1 MTTFHLRTLGGLSL
15 HPGSPEE
22 PPVLGASKPLAVLA
36 YLALAPGRSARRS
49 HLSELLWPGLPRRK
63 ARRALRQALYYL
75 TKQAGTEL
83 WRADDGTVA
92 LAAEKLEVDAWAL
105 DRALEE
111 ERWAD
116 AAELYGG
123 PFLAGFEGKGGT
135 EFDHWAEAQHERLWA
150 GVRAARHQLIEEAL
164 SGEGPEDADRAVRHA
179 RRCVELNPLDERA
192 QEALVRAHLAA
203 GDGVEA
209 FRAYEAY
216 RALLEAEL
224 GEEPGPELAS
234 RAAELRETLFDRR
247 AEPEGA
253 PVPPP
258 SVPLSSLA
266 DDPALAR
273 PHRTGKARRRR
284 YPWRSLAWVGTAAVL
299 AAVLAGLGWR
309 GVGGEVRAREA
320 TNASAEASADL
331 LVTRAG
337 GGVRGERGDS
347 ALRIRVGGEGPA
359 AVTPVALPPRRG
371 VIAPD
376 GKRLAIWVQGPHGTD
391 LAVRQG
397 DGKLRR
403 LTSGPADEWPQAWSP
418 DGRRIL
424 YQYGDR
430 RHGDSLFTTHLAVAD
445 AATGE
450 VRRFP
455 VAHPARADSQ
465 AVWSPTGTAVA
476 FTGTEDGEAEVYV
489 ADADGRRGT
498 DVSRAH
504 GPDRHPAWSPGGRWL
519 AFASRREGSWDIWL
533 VRPDGTGLSR
543 LTFSPEDET
552 SPAWLSRRE
561 VAYVAERGGARDLW
575 AVDVTTRSARRL
587 TRRGDLER
595 VRDVGRPGA
604 RTGVDRVE
612 IKPRWKT
619 LSPGQ
624 RVDFE
629 ARVLDAAGRR
639 VPPAAARLRWRSSDT
654 SVVRIDG
661 EGRARAAAPGEAV
674 LTVSAGGW
682 RADTLRVA
690 SRELTERPRPVL
702 LSEDWTGGIGP
713 GRWIPAGDP
722 RPEVV
727 RGEGPSGAAFLNDG
741 DENYDSGVLSRKPVP
756 LQDGVSLEWWAR
768 LPFTGR
774 HFQDLIVGL
783 TTDSVP
789 RLDGAAPPHA
799 GVLHFAAAGVPRR
812 VGVGTAMG
820 GARRHEVPLPDDPAA
835 WHRYGLELRPDGS
848 VLYLL
853 DGRLVWR
860 SRPGFVGRIP
870 DEARLVVGGRS
881 LGTRVLAGPVTA
893 WRGARWALAG
903 GP

>member
-22 PPVLGASKPLAVLA
+22 PPVLGASKQLAVLA

-150 GVRAARHQLIEEAL
+150 GVRAACHALIEEAL
-164 SGEGPEDADRAVRHA
+164 SGEGPEDAARAVRFA

-203 GDGVEA
+203 GDRVEA

-216 RALLEAEL
+216 RSLLRTEL

-234 RAAELRETLFDRR
+234 RTAELRETLFDRR

-258 SVPLSSLA
+258 AVPLAYPSS
-266 DDPALAR
+266 DPEPSRSAEVL
-273 PHRTGKARRRR
+273 KRR

-299 AAVLAGLGWR
+299 AAVVAGLGWM
-309 GVGGEVRAREA
+309 GADGEVRAREA
-320 TNASAEASADL
+320 AAGASGPPADL

-337 GGVRGERGDS
+337 GGVRSERGDS
-347 ALRIRVGGEGPA
+347 ALRIRAAGEGPA
-359 AVTPVALPPRRG
+359 AVTPMALPRRRG
-371 VIAPD
+371 VVSPD
-376 GKRLAIWVQGPHGTD
+376 GRRVALTVRGPHGTD
-391 LAVRQG
+391 VGVREG
-397 DGKLRR
+397 GGKTRR
-403 LTSGPADEWPQAWSP
+403 LTSAAPDEWPQAWSP

-476 FTGTEDGEAEVYV
+476 FTGTEDGEAEVYA
-489 ADADGRRGT
+489 ADADGRRET
-498 DVSRAH
+498 DVSRAQ

-519 AFASRREGSWDIWL
+519 AFASRRDGSWDIWL

-575 AVDVTTRSARRL
+575 AVDVTTRSAHRL
-587 TRRGDLER
+587 TTRGDLAR

-604 RTGVDRVE
+604 RTRVDRVE
-612 IKPRWKT
+612 LEPRWKT
-619 LSPGQ
+619 VSPGQ
-624 RVDFE
+624 
-629 ARVLDAAGRR
+629 
-639 VPPAAARLRWRSSDT
+639 
-654 SVVRIDG
+654 
-661 EGRARAAAPGEAV
+661 
-674 LTVSAGGW
+674 
-682 RADTLRVA
+682 
-690 SRELTERPRPVL
+690 
-702 LSEDWTGGIGP
+702 
-713 GRWIPAGDP
+713 
-722 RPEVV
+722 
-727 RGEGPSGAAFLNDG
+727 
-741 DENYDSGVLSRKPVP
+741 
-756 LQDGVSLEWWAR
+756 
-768 LPFTGR
+768 
-774 HFQDLIVGL
+774 
-783 TTDSVP
+783 
-789 RLDGAAPPHA
+789 
-799 GVLHFAAAGVPRR
+799 
-812 VGVGTAMG
+812 
-820 GARRHEVPLPDDPAA
+820 
-835 WHRYGLELRPDGS
+835 
-848 VLYLL
+848 
-853 DGRLVWR
+853 
-860 SRPGFVGRIP
+860 
-870 DEARLVVGGRS
+870 
-881 LGTRVLAGPVTA
+881 
-893 WRGARWALAG
+893 
-903 GP
+903 